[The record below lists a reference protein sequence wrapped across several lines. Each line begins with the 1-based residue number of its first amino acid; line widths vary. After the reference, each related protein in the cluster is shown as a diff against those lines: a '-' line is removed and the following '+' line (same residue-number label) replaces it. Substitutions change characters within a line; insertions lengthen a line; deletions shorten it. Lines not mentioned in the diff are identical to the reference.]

1 VLRAHPKSFCRAGEQ
16 SIPKGNT
23 VKLKNV
29 AAAGALALATAL
41 ALSACGGNS
50 GSDGAANTPSPAKTV
65 DYSSLSGTIT
75 AGGSSAQA
83 NAQTAWAAAFK
94 GLGANVT
101 INYDKS
107 QGSGGGR
114 TNWLGGSYDF
124 AGTDSAL
131 SADEFTQAK
140 TTCGPDGGLNIPV
153 YLSGVSVIYN
163 LPGVDKLNLSAE
175 VIAKIFSGA
184 IKTWNDPAI
193 KALNSG
199 ADLPSS
205 PIATVHRSDGSG
217 TTNNFTSYL
226 NQVAPSVW
234 TNAPSNDWPYPN
246 VGSGQQGGSGVV
258 NTVTATANSIG
269 YADQS
274 SIGKATQADIQ
285 AGTSGSTFVTYS
297 ADGATKAF
305 DDAAQDASQ
314 GDGDLTKKLDYTK
327 ITGADAYPI
336 PLLSYAVTCKTF
348 KDSTQGKL
356 TAAYLGFIGSKTGQ
370 DVAEKNAGAAPL
382 PTSIQDEIAKT
393 VALIK

>member
-1 VLRAHPKSFCRAGEQ
+1 
-16 SIPKGNT
+16 

-50 GSDGAANTPSPAKTV
+50 DTGSGSNDTKSPAAAGPTI
-65 DYSSLSGTIT
+65 DSSLSGTIT

-83 NAQTAWAAAFK
+83 NAQTAWISAFTAQATGVK
-94 GLGANVT
+94 

-131 SADEFTQAK
+131 SSDEWTKAQ
-140 TTCGPDGGLNIPV
+140 TTCGADGGLNIPV
-153 YLSGVSVIYN
+153 YLSGVSVIFN
-163 LPGVDKLNLSAE
+163 ISGVDKLNLSAS
-175 VIAKIFSGA
+175 VISKIFSGA

-193 KALNSG
+193 ASLNSG
-199 ADLPSS
+199 VKLPSA

-217 TTNNFTSYL
+217 TTNNFTDYL
-226 NQVAPSVW
+226 HQVAPSDW
-234 TNAPSNDWPYPN
+234 TNAPSNDWPFPH

-258 NTVTATANSIG
+258 TAVSQTANSIG

-274 SIGKATQADIQ
+274 SINGAHQASIQ
-285 AGTSGSTFVTYS
+285 AGTSGSDFVAYS
-297 ADGATKAF
+297 SAGATKAF
-305 DDAAQDASQ
+305 DESAQDAAQ

-327 ITGADAYPI
+327 ITGTDAYPI
-336 PLLSYAVTCKTF
+336 PLLSYDVVCKTF

-356 TAAYLGFIGSKTGQ
+356 TSAYLGYIGSAQGQ
-370 DVAEKNAGAAPL
+370 QIAAKNAGAAPL
-382 PTSIQDEIAKT
+382 PDSVVSEIAKT

>member
-1 VLRAHPKSFCRAGEQ
+1 
-16 SIPKGNT
+16 

-29 AAAGALALATAL
+29 ATAGALALATAL
-41 ALSACGGNS
+41 ALSACS
-50 GSDGAANTPSPAKTV
+50 GSNDNASPGSTKSAAPTTAAV
-65 DYSSLSGTIT
+65 DYSSLSGTLT

-83 NAQTAWAAAFK
+83 NAQAAWTTAFK

-131 SADEFTQAK
+131 SADEFTKAK
-140 TTCGPDGGLNIPV
+140 TSCGPDGGLDIPV

-193 KALNSG
+193 AALNKG
-199 ADLPSS
+199 VNLPSS
-205 PIATVHRSDGSG
+205 AIATVHRSDGSG

-234 TNAPSNDWPYPN
+234 TNAPSNDWPYPQI
-246 VGSGQQGGSGVV
+246 GSGQQGGSGVV

-274 SIGKATQADIQ
+274 SIGKAAQAAIQ
-285 AGTSGSTFVTYS
+285 AGTSGDTFVSYS

-305 DDAAQDASQ
+305 DESAQDASQ

-327 ITGADAYPI
+327 ISGSDAYPI
-336 PLLSYAVTCKTF
+336 PLLSYDVVCKTF
-348 KDSTQGKL
+348 KDSAQGKL
-356 TAAYLGFIGSKTGQ
+356 TAAYIGFIGSKTGQ
-370 DVAEKNAGAAPL
+370 QVAQKNAGAAPL
-382 PTSIQDEIAKT
+382 PESIQSEIAKT

>member
-1 VLRAHPKSFCRAGEQ
+1 
-16 SIPKGNT
+16 

-29 AAAGALALATAL
+29 AAAGALALVTAL
-41 ALSACGGNS
+41 ALSACS
-50 GSDGAANTPSPAKTV
+50 GSDDDSNAGSTSSPAASTPSV

-83 NAQTAWAAAFK
+83 NAQAAWTAAFK
-94 GLGANVT
+94 AQATGVT

-107 QGSGGGR
+107 QGSGGGV

-131 SADEFTQAK
+131 SADQFTQAQ

-184 IKTWNDPAI
+184 ITTWNDPAI
-193 KALNSG
+193 AALNSG
-199 ADLPSS
+199 ANLPSS

-217 TTNNFTSYL
+217 TTNNFTTYL
-226 NQVAPSVW
+226 NQVAASAW
-234 TNAPSNDWPYPN
+234 TNAPSNAWPFPN

-274 SIGKATQADIQ
+274 SIGKATQANIQ

-297 ADGATKAF
+297 AAAATKAF
-305 DDAAQDASQ
+305 DAAAQDASQ
-314 GDGDLTKKLDYTK
+314 GEGDLTKKLDYTK
-327 ITGADAYPI
+327 ISGASEYPI
-336 PLLSYAVTCKTF
+336 PLLSYAVLCKSF
-348 KDSTQGKL
+348 KDETQGKL
-356 TAAYLGFIGSKTGQ
+356 TSAYIGFIGGKIGQ
-370 DVAEKNAGAAPL
+370 EVGEKNAGAAAL
-382 PTSIQDEIAKT
+382 PASTQSEIAKT